1 MTLREQ
7 AQSLLEKIPDESL
20 ESAIESLKTLAENK
34 VDKSSES
41 KNVQPKTANS
51 DGSIVIYIDG
61 GCHGNPGPGGWGIVV
76 IADGEARSLSG
87 GEKITTNNR
96 MELLAAINAL
106 SVIANTPSFC
116 GRKIVLNTDSK
127 YVKNGITSWISGWK
141 KNGWK
146 TSKKTDVLNRDLWE
160 TLDNLN
166 ESVKPEW
173 SWVKGHAGIEYNEKC
188 DQLCQEEI
196 AKFE

>member
-20 ESAIESLKTLAENK
+20 ESAIESLKKLAENK

-51 DGSIVIYIDG
+51 DGSIVIYTDG

-106 SVIANTPSFC
+106 SVVANTPSFC

-160 TLDNLN
+160 TLDN
-166 ESVKPEW
+166 
-173 SWVKGHAGIEYNEKC
+173 
-188 DQLCQEEI
+188 
-196 AKFE
+196 